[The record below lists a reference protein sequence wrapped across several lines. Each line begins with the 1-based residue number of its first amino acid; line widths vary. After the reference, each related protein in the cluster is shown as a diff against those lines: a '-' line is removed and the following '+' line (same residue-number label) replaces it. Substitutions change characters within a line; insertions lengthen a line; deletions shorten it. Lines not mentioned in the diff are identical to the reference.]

1 LPGTL
6 RHKQLTD
13 MGLPRTGEVPA
24 TSVLDRESYTVKKDM
39 TIGDKKYSAGTNM
52 YLTQIELN
60 NIIKSFGND
69 VIGPYESPV
78 TNKDYFDKYG
88 MTEAEFNAL
97 TQQQQQFMQG
107 LPVITDKDYFDKF
120 NMTKNDFLA
129 LPVLTRQRLL
139 GIEPEYEFIEVETDT
154 GVDVLRIDK
163 NNPEVPPVSI
173 YSAEIAG
180 DPDFF
185 KITMPS
191 VDDPGVQ
198 VSSIVD
204 ISTEE
209 GREVIAKVN
218 QINQETPGAAAMQR
232 IGTESTRMSAF
243 LVLGDTLGGGASV
256 RMSYDGGKTYIG
268 SDGRPRLTPSNA
280 FALSDTIAYDVYRR
294 EKVRSDA
301 RQWLNEN
308 DNTLNDGQYF
318 GAVEG
323 GAPIPEITKEDKAL
337 VTDVLQQIRN
347 GTGPWS
353 AIGAGVNAVV
363 GGVIAPETFSAM
375 FKETE
380 EGRQFA
386 KLVYVLGRS
395 ALASN
400 PRLAV
405 ADLEVTGT
413 LFPNPDD
420 FFGNPVTEANK
431 IVSLMKTLDA
441 EESRLQQLRASESPV
456 DSAQLA
462 IAEQKLGEI
471 SRLKNLL
478 GPVLRMR
485 DTASPLDIS
494 GAQNLMRRR
503 LEEQLQGAK

>member
-1 LPGTL
+1 MVKP
-6 RHKQLTD
+6 LTFIRFD
-13 MGLPRTGEVPA
+13 E
-24 TSVLDRESYTVKKDM
+24 
-39 TIGDKKYSAGTNM
+39 
-52 YLTQIELN
+52 
-60 NIIKSFGND
+60 
-69 VIGPYESPV
+69 
-78 TNKDYFDKYG
+78 NKPNEKG
-88 MTEAEFNAL
+88 
-97 TQQQQQFMQG
+97 
-107 LPVITDKDYFDKF
+107 
-120 NMTKNDFLA
+120 
-129 LPVLTRQRLL
+129 
-139 GIEPEYEFIEVETDT
+139 
-154 GVDVLRIDK
+154 
-163 NNPEVPPVSI
+163 VSI
-173 YSAEIAG
+173 YSDEIVG
-180 DPDFF
+180 DPDYM

-191 VDDPGVQ
+191 ADDPNVMI
-198 VSSIVD
+198 STIVD
-204 ISTEE
+204 VSTKNGQATLE
-209 GREVIAKVN
+209 KVN
-218 QINQETPGAAAMQR
+218 EINKIMPGAAAAQH
-232 IGTESTRMSAF
+232 IGTESRRISAF
-243 LVLGDTLGGGASV
+243 LVPDDTPGGGASV

-268 SDGRPRLTPSNA
+268 SDGRPRLTPGNA
-280 FALSDTIAYDVYRR
+280 FTLSDTIAYDVYRR

-308 DNTLNDGQYF
+308 DNALNNGQYF
-318 GAVEG
+318 GEVEG

-363 GGVIAPETFSAM
+363 GGVIADETFSAL

-400 PRLAV
+400 PRLAI

-413 LFPNPDD
+413 LFPNPDN

-431 IVSLMKTLDA
+431 IVSLMKALDA
-441 EESRLQQLRASESPV
+441 EEIRLQQLRASESPV

-478 GPVLRMR
+478 GPVSAMVN
-485 DTASPLDIS
+485 TASPTDIT
-494 GAQNLMRRR
+494 GAQDLMKSKLPNAGVIINGRRTHHRRR
-503 LEEQLQGAK
+503 KRRGRC

>member
-1 LPGTL
+1 
-6 RHKQLTD
+6 
-13 MGLPRTGEVPA
+13 
-24 TSVLDRESYTVKKDM
+24 
-39 TIGDKKYSAGTNM
+39 
-52 YLTQIELN
+52 
-60 NIIKSFGND
+60 
-69 VIGPYESPV
+69 
-78 TNKDYFDKYG
+78 
-88 MTEAEFNAL
+88 
-97 TQQQQQFMQG
+97 
-107 LPVITDKDYFDKF
+107 
-120 NMTKNDFLA
+120 
-129 LPVLTRQRLL
+129 
-139 GIEPEYEFIEVETDT
+139 
-154 GVDVLRIDK
+154 
-163 NNPEVPPVSI
+163 
-173 YSAEIAG
+173 
-180 DPDFF
+180 
-185 KITMPS
+185 
-191 VDDPGVQ
+191 
-198 VSSIVD
+198 
-204 ISTEE
+204 
-209 GREVIAKVN
+209 
-218 QINQETPGAAAMQR
+218 
-232 IGTESTRMSAF
+232 MSAF
-243 LVLGDTLGGGASV
+243 LVPGDTPGGGASV
-256 RMSYDGGKTYIG
+256 RMSYDGGQTYIG

-308 DNTLNDGQYF
+308 DNTLNNGQYF
-318 GAVEG
+318 GEVEG

-400 PRLAV
+400 PRLAI

-413 LFPNPDD
+413 LFPNPDN

-431 IVSLMKTLDA
+431 IVSLMKALDA
-441 EESRLQQLRASESPV
+441 EEIRLQQLRASESPV

-478 GPVLRMR
+478 GPVSAMVN
-485 DTASPLDIS
+485 TASPTDIT
-494 GAQNLMRRR
+494 GAQDLMRSK
-503 LEEQLQGAK
+503 LPNAGGNN